1 MSCKAWIQ
9 AIAGAFQEAFTDGLW
24 RFFCLF
30 MFDLLGA
37 VSMHPCLVH
46 VFVQL

>member
-24 RFFCLF
+24 RFFLF